1 MMPLMILRQQADT
14 PRACNA
20 SHIYIFK
27 GKKGQQSWMEL
38 AGVEKVQFK
47 TSQSSLRKFNSGLA
61 DVDGALFQFRGAHQ
75 YWGFLFAAVIMLM
88 MPMMAMMI
96 IRTEILTESLSL
108 LLQPISRSKVL
119 SKPIHPHPGT
129 HKYSENPK

>member
-1 MMPLMILRQQADT
+1 MPLMILRQQADI

-38 AGVEKVQFK
+38 AGFEKVQFK
-47 TSQSSLRKFNSGLA
+47 TSQSSSRKFNSGLA

-96 IRTEILTESLSL
+96 ITTEKLTESLSL
-108 LLQPISRSKVL
+108 LLQQISRSKVL
-119 SKPIHPHPGT
+119 SKPTHPHPGT

>member
-1 MMPLMILRQQADT
+1 MPLMILRQQADR

-47 TSQSSLRKFNSGLA
+47 TSQSSLRKYNSGLA

-75 YWGFLFAAVIMLM
+75 YWVFLFAAV
-88 MPMMAMMI
+88 ADDGDF
-96 IRTEILTESLSL
+96 
-108 LLQPISRSKVL
+108 VDDANDG
-119 SKPIHPHPGT
+119 HDD
-129 HKYSENPK
+129 HKNRKTYRELVIAATADQQE

>member
-1 MMPLMILRQQADT
+1 MPLMILRQQADR

-96 IRTEILTESLSL
+96 IRTEKLTESLSL

-119 SKPIHPHPGT
+119 SKPTHPHPET
-129 HKYSENPK
+129 HKYSEN

>member
-1 MMPLMILRQQADT
+1 MRVQSQHLINNAKTKCLFKLTEMMPVMILRQQADI

-47 TSQSSLRKFNSGLA
+47 ASQSSSSKFNSGHA
-61 DVDGALFQFRGAHQ
+61 DVDGALFQFRVPTNIGA
-75 YWGFLFAAVIMLM
+75 F
-88 MPMMAMMI
+88 
-96 IRTEILTESLSL
+96 SL
-108 LLQPISRSKVL
+108 LL
-119 SKPIHPHPGT
+119 
-129 HKYSENPK
+129 

>member
-1 MMPLMILRQQADT
+1 MPVMILRQQADI

-47 TSQSSLRKFNSGLA
+47 TSQSSSRKSNSGLA
-61 DVDGALFQFRGAHQ
+61 DVDGALFQFQ
-75 YWGFLFAAVIMLM
+75 DWGFLFAAVADDGDFVDDANDGDDDHNNRKTYRELVI
-88 MPMMAMMI
+88 AA
-96 IRTEILTESLSL
+96 TADQQE
-108 LLQPISRSKVL
+108 
-119 SKPIHPHPGT
+119 
-129 HKYSENPK
+129 

>member
-1 MMPLMILRQQADT
+1 MPLMILRQQADR

-47 TSQSSLRKFNSGLA
+47 TSQSSSRKFNSGLA

-119 SKPIHPHPGT
+119 SKPIHTHPET

>member
-1 MMPLMILRQQADT
+1 MPLMILRQQADR

-119 SKPIHPHPGT
+119 SKPTHPHPGT